1 MRKALLLLG
10 VAASS
15 LAVIV
20 APAVAASDTP
30 CVGVLT
36 GVHDN
41 VIVPEGQSCVLAG
54 AVIRGNLFVRPQA
67 RLRDSVQTP
76 NNVVGN
82 LFAFEAQFV
91 SLQNTHVVGD
101 ADLKRTR
108 ISLLGGE
115 GQRFRVDGDLLVEEA
130 SGVFISGASVGGDL
144 DVIKASPSSAFGLFA
159 VVRGVPVGQNLNVR
173 DSNATQIEVSRN
185 EVGGSIQVQ
194 NNVTTGEGLLV
205 QLNDVVGNVDIRD
218 NVSSG
223 RFGWIIRVNE
233 VDRNFNLENNVVNTT
248 QIFPVELNEVGEN
261 MAVLKNRGTGAKT
274 ITTNTVADTL
284 RCFENDPPFVGGP
297 NIAAK
302 KEGQCF

>member
-15 LAVIV
+15 LALIV

-82 LFAFEAQFV
+82 LFALEAQFV

-101 ADLKRTR
+101 ADLKRTPT
-108 ISLLGGE
+108 SLLGGE

-130 SGVFISGASVGGDL
+130 SSVFISRASVGGDL

-173 DSNATQIEVSRN
+173 DSNATQIEVSQN

-194 NNVTTGEGLLV
+194 NNVTTGEGLVV

-223 RFGWIIRVNE
+223 RFGWVIRFNE

-261 MAVLKNRGTGAKT
+261 MAVIKNRGTGAKT

-284 RCFENDPPFVGGP
+284 RCFDNDPPFVGGP